1 MAARG
6 LPKYYAID
14 LKKAFWHKDKDV
26 KRKALWSE
34 LPKINQDVGAGAKG
48 GRRKDR

>member
-1 MAARG
+1 MAGRG

-14 LKKAFWHKDKDV
+14 LKKAFWQKDI